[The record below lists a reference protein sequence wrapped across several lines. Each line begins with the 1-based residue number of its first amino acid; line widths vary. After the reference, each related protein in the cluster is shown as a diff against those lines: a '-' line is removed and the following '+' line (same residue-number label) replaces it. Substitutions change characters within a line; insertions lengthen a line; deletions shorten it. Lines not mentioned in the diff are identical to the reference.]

1 MISGRGAA
9 CFNASAPNDDTSNN
23 VTTSNIRTDNSSHT
37 SFIPESN
44 LLSAKL
50 SNDDAKRLIVHK
62 GKEMFVMLNRYPY
75 AAGHLMIIPYRHVM
89 DITELTESEN
99 LEMIR
104 LMQISCKVL
113 RKECKPDG
121 INMGINLGSAAG
133 AGIADHL
140 HFHVVPRWEGDSQ
153 FIAVLSD
160 VRLIPEHLESTQLRF
175 ALAFSEIIV

>member
-1 MISGRGAA
+1 MQNLWAPWRMEYILSEKPTGA
-9 CFNASAPNDDTSNN
+9 CVFCVDIPSFIENALPFSPLSDDDT
-23 VTTSNIRTDNSSHT
+23 
-37 SFIPESN
+37 
-44 LLSAKL
+44 
-50 SNDDAKRLIVHK
+50 KRLIVYK
-62 GKEMFVMLNRYPY
+62 GREIFVILNRYPY
-75 AAGHLMIIPYRHVM
+75 AAGHLMIIPYRHIM
-89 DITELTESEN
+89 DITELTQSEN
-99 LEMIR
+99 SEMMR

-153 FIAVLSD
+153 FIAVLSE
-160 VRLIPEHLESTQLRF
+160 VRLIPEHLESTQKRF